1 MAIVEVD
8 EESFQKEINS
18 AFEKKEIVVL
28 KFGSEYCEP
37 CHALECELEELDEE
51 LENVT
56 ILMVDTSESPSLAEQ
71 YDIFEL
77 PTMVIYKESETP
89 ILRYEGVML
98 AQDIEKIIKEN

>member
-1 MAIVEVD
+1 M
-8 EESFQKEINS
+8 
-18 AFEKKEIVVL
+18 
-28 KFGSEYCEP
+28 
-37 CHALECELEELDEE
+37 HLECELEELDEE

-89 ILRYEGVML
+89 ISS
-98 AQDIEKIIKEN
+98 I